1 MSDQLNNS
9 QNLYLQQLLAL
20 EQAKMAQY
28 EKEQSERNRKEKELQ
43 DKATQVKIQD
53 EAKKKAQSDKLAADK
68 RERDALINGYLNTDQ
83 LIDDDGIDGRMTRQ
97 LISHGRKAKD
107 SITYQRDSNKN
118 QQLNNQA
125 QRDELYEQSNLRWW
139 DQN

>member
-28 EKEQSERNRKEKELQ
+28 EREQSERNRKEKELQ
-43 DKATQVKIQD
+43 DKTIQAKIQED
-53 EAKKKAQSDKLAADK
+53 AKKKAQLDKLAADK